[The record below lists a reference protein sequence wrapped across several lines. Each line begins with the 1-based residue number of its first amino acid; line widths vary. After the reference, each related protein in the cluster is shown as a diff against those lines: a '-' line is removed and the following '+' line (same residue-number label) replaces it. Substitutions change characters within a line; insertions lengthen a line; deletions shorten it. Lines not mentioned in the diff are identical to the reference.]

1 MSAYVHA
8 GFTAGD
14 IPVRVSMTGSG
25 EVLIDLDDSFSVLLD
40 VATAT
45 NLARQIL
52 AATGGES

>member
-1 MSAYVHA
+1 VSAYVHA

-25 EVLIDLDDSFSVLLD
+25 EVLIDLDDSFSVLD